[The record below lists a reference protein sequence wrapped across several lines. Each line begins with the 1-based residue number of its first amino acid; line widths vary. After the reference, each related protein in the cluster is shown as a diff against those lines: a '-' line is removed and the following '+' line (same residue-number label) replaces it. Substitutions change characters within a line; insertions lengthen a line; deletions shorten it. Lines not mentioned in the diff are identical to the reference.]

1 MRHQVLVLQCHH
13 LVTGTVDG
21 SDVRHE
27 PGLADERPRNR
38 SSRRWQPFPERQLR
52 FSEASQGR
60 HRVLLANSIRRQEPN
75 HGHAPEFE
83 DDELFIKLD
92 ESAERGVAL
101 DKGEPG
107 RAVSVELE
115 ISKGTQNR
123 KGEDNVDT
131 FVLNQDG
138 LTLSS
143 VNDKYRT
150 PLLSVGEN
158 GEFVAADGIGEK
170 REKRARAVLDLIGLR
185 FERGDD
191 N

>member
-1 MRHQVLVLQCHH
+1 MSTVETATPATTATALLERATEYAYSKPDKI
-13 LVTGTVDG
+13 TGTYND
-21 SDVRHE
+21 
-27 PGLADERPRNR
+27 PLA
-38 SSRRWQPFPERQLR
+38 
-52 FSEASQGR
+52 A
-60 HRVLLANSIRRQEPN
+60 
-75 HGHAPEFE
+75 EFE

-170 REKRARAVLDLIGLR
+170 REKRARAVLNLIGLR
-185 FERGDD
+185 FEQGDD